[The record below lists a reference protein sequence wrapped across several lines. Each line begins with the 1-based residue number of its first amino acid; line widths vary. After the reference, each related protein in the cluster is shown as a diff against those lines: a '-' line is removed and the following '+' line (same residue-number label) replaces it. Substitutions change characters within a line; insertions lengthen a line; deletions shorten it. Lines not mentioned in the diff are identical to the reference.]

1 MSEAVSSGAWGACG
15 VGAEVWKALNGRRL
29 GGGIAGEAGEDGEKG
44 EAGEGGGPVR
54 AGGALWG
61 GGAAGVVGKGCA
73 VG

>member
-1 MSEAVSSGAWGACG
+1 MDV
-15 VGAEVWKALNGRRL
+15 
-29 GGGIAGEAGEDGEKG
+29 GGIAGEAGEDGEKG

-61 GGAAGVVGKGCA
+61 GGAAGVVAKGSA

>member
-15 VGAEVWKALNGRRL
+15 VGAEVWKALNGRLL
-29 GGGIAGEAGEDGEKG
+29 GGGEAGEDGEKG
-44 EAGEGGGPVR
+44 EAGEGGGPMR

-61 GGAAGVVGKGCA
+61 GGAAGAVAKGAA

>member
-1 MSEAVSSGAWGACG
+1 MSEAVSSGTWGACG
-15 VGAEVWKALNGRRL
+15 VGAEVWKALNGRLL

-54 AGGALWG
+54 A
-61 GGAAGVVGKGCA
+61 AAGVEAKGSA